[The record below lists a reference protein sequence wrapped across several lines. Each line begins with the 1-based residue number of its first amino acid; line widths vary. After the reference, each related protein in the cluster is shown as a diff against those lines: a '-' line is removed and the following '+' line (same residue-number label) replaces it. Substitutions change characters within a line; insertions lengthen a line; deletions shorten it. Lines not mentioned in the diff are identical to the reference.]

1 MSQVGFQDFWV
12 AGSRAYFRRDPIGGV
27 VQPWIDLGRL
37 TAVNPQVTPERAQL
51 YDPATGIRVLADE
64 GVTNIEELYD
74 VQTSNMSMENLAYL
88 FMSKPPTKFLQAA
101 AEKAAVPH
109 FCWPERLLKLQDTD
123 TDETKLYGYESIFGV
138 VIPGADPNTDD
149 VITDTDEI
157 TAIDKATRTI
167 TTTTNYDTGGQITD
181 GDNIIVHREGLAN
194 ARNARTYTVES
205 ITGTSIV
212 TVETPAASE
221 SSVTVDIT
229 YVDQNPATPEGV
241 ILKQAVLDTTE
252 IGDWSVVSETRGL
265 IRFNAEGVKFTDT
278 LFPAGATLHV
288 YGHLGAIAERVR
300 KFLPQQA
307 TIIEGQLCL
316 IWSRLDNTD
325 QTVREMKVTVAPS
338 TSNISDEDFSSM
350 TLQMRVLN
358 DLSSSD
364 PAGRV
369 LQFAGTTPRQS

>member
-37 TAVNPQVTPERAQL
+37 TSVNPQVTPERAQL
-51 YDPATGIRVLADE
+51 YDPASGIRVLADE

-88 FMSKPPTKFLQAA
+88 FMAKPPTKFVQAA
-101 AEKAAVPH
+101 AEKAAIPH
-109 FCWPERLLKLQDTD
+109 FAWPERLLKLQDSD

-138 VIPGADPNTDD
+138 VIPGDRITTTADD
-149 VITDTDEI
+149 I
-157 TAIDKATRTI
+157 TAISKTNKTI
-167 TTTTNYDTGGQITD
+167 TTTTDLSSAILA
-181 GDNIIVHREGLAN
+181 GDHIIVHRDGLSN
-194 ARNARTYTVES
+194 AANARTYTVVTS
-205 ITGTSIV
+205 AANLITV
-212 TVETPAASE
+212 AETPAADE
-221 SSVTVDIT
+221 STVTVDIT
-229 YVDQNPATPEGV
+229 YKSNTSGTTGDV
-241 ILKQAVLDTTE
+241 LKQAILDTTE
-252 IGDWSVVSETRGL
+252 IGDWSVTSTSRGT
-265 IRFNAEGVKFTDT
+265 IRFNAEGVKFTDA
-278 LFPAGATLHV
+278 LYPAGATLHV

-307 TIIEGQLCL
+307 TLIEGDLCL

-325 QTVREMKVTVAPS
+325 QTVREMRVTVAPS
-338 TSNISDEDFSSM
+338 ASNISDEAFSDL

-358 DLSSSD
+358 DLSSTD

>member
-51 YDPATGIRVLADE
+51 YDPASGIRVLADE

-138 VIPGADPNTDD
+138 VVPGTDVTTTAND
-149 VITDTDEI
+149 I
-157 TAIDKATRTI
+157 TAISKVNKTI
-167 TTTTNYDTGGQITD
+167 TTTTDLSTNILA
-181 GDNIIVHREGLAN
+181 GDNIIVHRDGLSN
-194 ARNARTYTVES
+194 ARNARTYTVVTS
-205 ITGTSIV
+205 AANLITV
-212 TVETPAASE
+212 AETPAADE
-221 SSVTVDIT
+221 SAVTVDIT
-229 YVDQNPATPEGV
+229 YVDQVPATPDGD

-252 IGDWSVVSETRGL
+252 TGDWSVVSETRGL